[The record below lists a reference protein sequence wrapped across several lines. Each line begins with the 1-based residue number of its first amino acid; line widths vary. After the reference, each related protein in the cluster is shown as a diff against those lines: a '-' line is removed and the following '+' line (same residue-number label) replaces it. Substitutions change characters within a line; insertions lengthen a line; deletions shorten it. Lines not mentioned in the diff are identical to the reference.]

1 MNTVVPRNN
10 RMQHPSGF
18 TLVELLIAMV
28 ISALVLTAFYR
39 VFDNLQ
45 SSSIQQVEIAT
56 MQQNQ
61 RGALAIMEREFRMIA
76 ADRGLTGQFRV
87 TDIRRYT
94 VTEPGTTATPD
105 NSAAGSPILRFTADL
120 DNDGLLGANETIT
133 YLLYDRDGDP
143 ANGFDLARSVFNA
156 GNGLVSQRD
165 LLAES
170 VDAIGFAYA
179 FDQNLDGRI
188 DRAGAND
195 DIIWGV
201 DTDNDGAPGR
211 RYGQHRVRVHRA
223 AQHDSLGAPMDS
235 GARPAGRQRLYQRR
249 NLHIG
254 QSHFTTIQRQHAALD
269 DQPDHQLPQ
278 PMNSKHRI
286 RTRESVND
294 PHNCSGNQKIG
305 Q

>member
-1 MNTVVPRNN
+1 MNTVVPRNK

-18 TLVELLIAMV
+18 TLVELLVAMV

-45 SSSIQQVEIAT
+45 SSSLQQVEMAT

-201 DTDNDGAPGR
+201 DTDNDGLLDADMANTALGFTVQPSMIRSVRLWILGR
-211 RYGQHRVRVHRA
+211 
-223 AQHDSLGAPMDS
+223 AQRGDNAFINDETYTLANRILPQYNDNM
-235 GARPAGRQRLYQRR
+235 RRWMINQIINCR
-249 NLHIG
+249 NL
-254 QSHFTTIQRQHAALD
+254 
-269 DQPDHQLPQ
+269 
-278 PMNSKHRI
+278 
-286 RTRESVND
+286 
-294 PHNCSGNQKIG
+294 
-305 Q
+305 